1 MQAWFFDSPRSLF
14 FHLIALSSSL
24 EALFLSRSTLVGN
37 RLTPDCQEHARDCTS
52 QRFTADDPFWRVKI
66 SIFSSRFFKTA
77 RVWEKTFHQL
87 LEVGSPVKVL
97 IVLVV
102 I

>member
-1 MQAWFFDSPRSLF
+1 MQAESFDSLRSLF
-14 FHLIALSSSL
+14 FHLIALSSSW

-37 RLTPDCQEHARDCTS
+37 HLTPDCQEHARDRTS
-52 QRFTADDPFWRVKI
+52 QRFTADDPFWRIKI
-66 SIFSSRFFKTA
+66 SILSSRFFKTA
-77 RVWEKTFHQL
+77 RVGEKTFHKM

-97 IVLVV
+97 IVFAV

>member
-1 MQAWFFDSPRSLF
+1 MQAGSSDSPCSLF
-14 FHLIALSSSL
+14 FHLIALSSSW
-24 EALFLSRSTLVGN
+24 EALFLPTSTLVGN

-66 SIFSSRFFKTA
+66 SILSSRFLKTA
-77 RVWEKTFHQL
+77 RVGEKTFHQM

-97 IVLVV
+97 I
-102 I
+102 IFAII